1 MKPRLTT
8 PSEILTAALEK
19 EASARDFYGELAETC
34 HVDFVKDLLLRLH
47 NEEEK
52 HYQLI
57 SKMLARL
64 NTGLPPA

>member
-1 MKPRLTT
+1 MKPRLRT
-8 PSEILTAALEK
+8 PSETLHAAPEND
-19 EASARDFYGELAETC
+19 ARARDFYGELAETC

-64 NTGLPPA
+64 DTGLPPA